1 MKKIIILFG
10 LITLNSANSFTQQEP
25 LTINPPSRIQPVSS
39 RKIQMAIL
47 FDASGSMDGLLSQAK
62 SKIWTIVN
70 ELSSLRFQGQTPTIE
85 LAIYEYGKDEISS
98 SENYVRQLTPLTK
111 DLDLISTKLFGITTN
126 GGSEFCGAVI
136 GKSISELSWSTS
148 PTDLRMI
155 YIAGNEIF
163 NQGSIDY
170 REVCKTA
177 ADRQIYVNTIY
188 CGPHDQG
195 IREFWFDG
203 AQIGHG
209 DYFNIDA
216 NKQVIQIDTP
226 FDDRINTFNNAL
238 NKTYYGYG
246 SAGRENKM
254 MQGSVDSQNL
264 SFSKTNA
271 VERSIV
277 KSKSAYT
284 NASWDLIDGDKD
296 GKIKIGELKEE
307 DLPEEFKGKT
317 VEEKTELLDSIKI
330 ERDSIQLE
338 IGKLAIERQAYID
351 AEIKKRATTGDVDDF
366 GTSISQ
372 SIFKKAELIGMK
384 KEEVIK

>member
-1 MKKIIILFG
+1 MKNLILLFG
-10 LITLNSANSFTQQEP
+10 IITLSSGHVFTQIEP
-25 LTINPPSRIQPVSS
+25 LNVNPPSRIQPIST

-70 ELSSLRFQGQTPTIE
+70 ELSSLRYQGQTPTIE
-85 LAIYEYGKDEISS
+85 IAIYEYGNDGISS
-98 SENYVRQLTPLTK
+98 SENYVRQLTPLST
-111 DLDLISTKLFGITTN
+111 DLDLISKKLFGITTN

-136 GKSISELSWSTS
+136 SKSLSELNWSNS
-148 PTDLRMI
+148 STDLKMI

-170 REVCKTA
+170 KKVCKTA
-177 ADRQIYVNTIY
+177 SDRQIYVNTIY

-203 AQIGHG
+203 SLIGNG

-216 NKQVIQIDTP
+216 NKQVIQIETP
-226 FDDRINTFNNAL
+226 YDDKINTYNNAL

-246 SAGRENKM
+246 SGGTVNKAL
-254 MQGSVDSQNL
+254 QGSVDSENL
-264 SFSKTNA
+264 NFSKTNA

-277 KSKSAYT
+277 KSKAAYN

-296 GKIKIGELKEE
+296 GKIKISELKEDE
-307 DLPEEFKGKT
+307 LPQEFKGKT
-317 VEEKTELLDSIKI
+317 IEEKTQLLDSIKT
-330 ERDSIQLE
+330 ERDSIQTE
-338 IGKLAIERQAYID
+338 IGKLAIERQSYID
-351 AEIKKRATTGDVDDF
+351 AEIKKRAETGEVDDF
-366 GTSISQ
+366 GTSVNQ
-372 SIFKKAELIGMK
+372 SILKKATLIGMK
-384 KEEVIK
+384 KEVGI

>member
-1 MKKIIILFG
+1 
-10 LITLNSANSFTQQEP
+10 
-25 LTINPPSRIQPVSS
+25 
-39 RKIQMAIL
+39 MAIL

-62 SKIWTIVN
+62 ARIWTIVN
-70 ELSSLRFQGQTPTIE
+70 ELSSLRYEGQAPTIE
-85 LAIYEYGKDEISS
+85 IAIYEYGNDAISS
-98 SENYVRQLTPLTK
+98 SENYVRQLTPLST
-111 DLDLISTKLFGITTN
+111 DLDLISKKLFGITTN

-136 GKSISELSWSTS
+136 GKSISELNWSTS
-148 PTDLRMI
+148 PTDLKMI

-170 REVCKTA
+170 KIVCKTA
-177 ADRQIYVNTIY
+177 VDRQIYVNTIY

-203 AQIGHG
+203 SQIGHG

-226 FDDRINTFNNAL
+226 YDDKINSYNNAL

-246 SAGRENKM
+246 SGGTANKAL
-254 MQGSVDSQNL
+254 QGSVDSENL

-284 NASWDLIDGDKD
+284 NASWDLIDGDKE
-296 GKIKIGELKEE
+296 GKIKISELKED
-307 DLPEEFKGKT
+307 DLPQEFKGKT
-317 VEEKTELLDSIKI
+317 VEEKTELLDSIRL
-330 ERDSIQLE
+330 ERDSIQTE
-338 IGKLAIERQAYID
+338 IGKLANERQSYID
-351 AEIKKRATTGDVDDF
+351 AEIKKRAETGEVDDF
-366 GTSISQ
+366 GTSVSQ
-372 SIFKKAELIGMK
+372 SILKKAALIGMK